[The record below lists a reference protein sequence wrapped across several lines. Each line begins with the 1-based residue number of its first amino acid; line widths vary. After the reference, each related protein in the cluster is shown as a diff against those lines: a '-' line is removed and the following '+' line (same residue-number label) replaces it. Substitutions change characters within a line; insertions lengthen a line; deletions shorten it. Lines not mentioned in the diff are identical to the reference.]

1 MLNRKYEI
9 NTQKILITLDKY
21 KSVSR
26 CFTGAQYFSFPL
38 LKIENNK
45 PHPVGTPQYTWN
57 IVKVALNTITITS
70 QVKNDVYLQFN
81 RNLVLILDVV
91 IWQFP

>member
-45 PHPVGTPQYTWN
+45 PHPVG
-57 IVKVALNTITITS
+57 
-70 QVKNDVYLQFN
+70 
-81 RNLVLILDVV
+81 RLVPSCCLC
-91 IWQFP
+91 